1 MIQDKS
7 VTIDGLNA
15 RYLEEGQGPVAL
27 LLHGA
32 ALGTSADVWSG
43 NIGPLASRGLRV
55 IAPDLPGWG
64 LTDAPSDHSFGYRR
78 RFVLKFLDALGINR
92 AAFIGHSASG
102 RIAVET
108 AFGETDR
115 VTRIIVLGSGTLLPP
130 LEGVPMG
137 PPDDRVSAE
146 PTIEDTRAG
155 LEANT
160 FNQSLITPELVELR
174 HRMSLGK
181 SLESALARQSTPAEP
196 APQPPFWARLDQ
208 IPVPAQFLYGRQD
221 RGEAGKRSELARQ
234 RYPKLD
240 LHVFDGCKHMIQWD
254 KAREFEEL
262 AAEFLLAREPA
273 GAA

>member
-78 RFVLKFLDALGINR
+78 RFVLKFLDALGIN
-92 AAFIGHSASG
+92 
-102 RIAVET
+102 T
-108 AFGETDR
+108 
-115 VTRIIVLGSGTLLPP
+115 
-130 LEGVPMG
+130 
-137 PPDDRVSAE
+137 PDDRVSAE

-160 FNQSLITPELVELR
+160 FNHSLITPELVELR